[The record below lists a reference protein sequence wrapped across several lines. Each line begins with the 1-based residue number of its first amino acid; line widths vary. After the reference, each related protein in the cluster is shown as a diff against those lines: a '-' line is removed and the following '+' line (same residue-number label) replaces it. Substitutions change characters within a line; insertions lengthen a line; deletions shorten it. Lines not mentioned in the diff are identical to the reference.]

1 MVTQFFPIIETI
13 NPRTFLIPEGDYGTI
28 KISPKEWGSYVG
40 YCVTYAD
47 LECKITHL
55 CEILKENPQL
65 VGSYLTL
72 LEVVDTF

>member
-1 MVTQFFPIIETI
+1 MITQFFPIIETI

-40 YCVTYAD
+40 YTVTYED
-47 LECKITHL
+47 IDCKITHIN
-55 CEILKENPQL
+55 EILDQNPQL
-65 VGSYLTL
+65 MGSYLTL